1 MQKLE
6 TKNNNIKK
14 LIQKKYNIKIDIPI
28 IISKKVPN
36 NLFGL
41 AVYNGGNI
49 KIVLNKN
56 RFKESSEYMIN
67 NVLPHEWA
75 HAMMFV
81 FGKFTK
87 ENGGH
92 TKQWQDICL
101 ALDGIKCD
109 RFVNHNDIV
118 MGKLNFLD

>member
-1 MQKLE
+1 MKKLE